1 MEDGVVKDSNN
12 MLSSLGVAELERRID
27 QLIELCN
34 RLREE
39 NSLLKARESSLM
51 VERADLVD
59 RNEEVRHRVE
69 TIINRLKEL
78 EHEN

>member
-1 MEDGVVKDSNN
+1 VEDGVVKDSNN